1 VRPSRAGAR
10 RAAAPLAGS
19 GTIAGPVRSR
29 PSAPNVFARIAAG
42 KWFAAAVVVV
52 ILVNAVVLGLETYS
66 RLNARYG
73 HVLDLVND
81 VCLGLFVIELAIRI
95 ASYGRRPQDF
105 FRSGWNVFDFVVIL
119 AGFTPGLGRDT
130 TILRLVRLAR
140 VLRVVTVMPDL
151 RILVVAVGRSMPA
164 VASLGVLVLLLVYV
178 YGIVGWLLFHEQI
191 PSRWD
196 DIGTAMLNLFVMLSL
211 ENLPDNLREGMAV
224 YSWSWIYFVSYA
236 LMASF
241 LMLNILIGVVI
252 NSLEEARAI
261 EHRREREARMAA
273 RAAGDETAEARLALA
288 DAEDQAA
295 LIGDRLTALR
305 DALEDLEDE
314 LRSADGRG
322 RLPARNRASG

>member
-1 VRPSRAGAR
+1 
-10 RAAAPLAGS
+10 
-19 GTIAGPVRSR
+19 VRSR

-95 ASYGRRPQDF
+95 ASFGRRPQDF

-151 RILVVAVGRSMPA
+151 RILVVAVGAACRRSR
-164 VASLGVLVLLLVYV
+164 ASG
-178 YGIVGWLLFHEQI
+178 
-191 PSRWD
+191 
-196 DIGTAMLNLFVMLSL
+196 
-211 ENLPDNLREGMAV
+211 
-224 YSWSWIYFVSYA
+224 SWSCCWSTST
-236 LMASF
+236 ASWA
-241 LMLNILIGVVI
+241 GC
-252 NSLEEARAI
+252 SSTSRY
-261 EHRREREARMAA
+261 
-273 RAAGDETAEARLALA
+273 RAAGT
-288 DAEDQAA
+288 
-295 LIGDRLTALR
+295 T
-305 DALEDLEDE
+305 
-314 LRSADGRG
+314 SA
-322 RLPARNRASG
+322 PQCSTCS